1 MRNDPHLYEEKL
13 NYIKEV
19 IKENFQFQS
28 IDEGLIEEI
37 NIMKKEKVDI

>member
-28 IDEGLIEEI
+28 IDEGLI
-37 NIMKKEKVDI
+37 D

>member
-13 NYIKEV
+13 NYIIEV